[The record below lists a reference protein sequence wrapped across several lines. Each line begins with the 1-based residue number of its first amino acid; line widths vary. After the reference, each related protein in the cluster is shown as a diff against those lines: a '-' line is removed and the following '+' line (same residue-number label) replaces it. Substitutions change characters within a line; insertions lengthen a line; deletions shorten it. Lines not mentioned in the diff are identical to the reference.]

1 MTNCPYLKNYKKCVK
16 LNREMTVS
24 NGTCIAC
31 ESERNRTITKRV
43 INHLTEAL
51 CDFKMNNIVGI
62 FLQGSQNYR
71 LEIPGSDVDTK
82 LIVTP
87 AFKDL
92 ALDNPPVSTTHVREN
107 DEHTDWKDIRSYV
120 SCFRKQN
127 LNFLE
132 ILFTDFFYVNP
143 TYSNEWER
151 LVKEREA
158 IAHMNPYRAVKSM
171 KGIALEKYHAM
182 EHRYP
187 SKIAIIDEYGY
198 DPKQVSHLVRV
209 RDYIERY
216 LEGETYES
224 CLIPSEKYFD
234 LIMGLKKYQYNLDKA
249 REIAKEHLAC
259 VEEMADK
266 FCAQTEDKEDP
277 NMRDLL
283 QDVSYN
289 IMKISVEKELKN
301 G

>member
-1 MTNCPYLKNYKKCVK
+1 MNCQ
-16 LNREMTVS
+16 S
-24 NGTCIAC
+24 NVWIMQQIC
-31 ESERNRTITKRV
+31 RHN
-43 INHLTEAL
+43 NEAL
-51 CDFKMNNIVGI
+51 KRYKPNNIIGV
-62 FLQGSQNYR
+62 FCQGSQNYGLA
-71 LEIPGSDVDTK
+71 LENSDIDTK
-82 LIVTP
+82 CILTP
-87 AFKDL
+87 SFKDICL
-92 ALDNPPVSTTHVREN
+92 MEQPVSTTHVLDN
-107 DEHTDWKDIRSYV
+107 NEHLDAKDIRNYI

-132 ILFTDFFYVNP
+132 ILFTDFFYVNT
-143 TYSNEWER
+143 TYSNEWNR

-158 IAHMNPYRAVKSM
+158 IARMNPYRAVKSM

-187 SKIAIIDEYGY
+187 SKIAIIDKYGY
-198 DPKQVSHLVRV
+198 DPKQVYHLVRV

-216 LEGETYES
+216 IEGEAYEN

-277 NMRDLL
+277 NMRELL